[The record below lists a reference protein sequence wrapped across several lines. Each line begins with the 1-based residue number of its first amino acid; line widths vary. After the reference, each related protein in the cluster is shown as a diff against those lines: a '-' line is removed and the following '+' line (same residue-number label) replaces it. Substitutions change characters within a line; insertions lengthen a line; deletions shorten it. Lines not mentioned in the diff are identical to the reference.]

1 MTEIL
6 VAIDGS
12 THCDRVVDEAIELA
26 KATSSSILL
35 AFVAP
40 KLSVPDE
47 YTSTSE
53 ESVPTV
59 EEYYEDFAERMFGDL
74 GGRIEK
80 QGVKAEKVFG
90 TGKAT
95 EFILNK
101 AKARKVSMIVVG
113 VDGLHRFGRFR
124 ALGSTSRRI
133 IGNSPVPVVAV
144 P

>member
-12 THCDRVVDEAIELA
+12 KHSDRVVDEAVELA

-74 GGRIEK
+74 GGRVEK

-90 TGKAT
+90 TGNPT
-95 EFILNK
+95 QFILNK
-101 AKARKVSMIVVG
+101 AKTRKVKMIVVG
-113 VDGLHRFGRFR
+113 VDGLHRFGRFK

-133 IGNSPVPVVAV
+133 IENSPVPVVAV